1 MGTPISPQC
10 DGLYLAD
17 EDATAVLGEL
27 LGRLLPVPSYI
38 AVSGPLGAGKTAFAR
53 ALAAGLEVTRPEEVR
68 SPTFAI
74 LQLHDGPRPFAH
86 VDLYR
91 LAEAEEL
98 DYLGL
103 EEVIETRV
111 SYIEWPERAPS
122 LAPSNHL
129 HLELAYVA
137 PDPEA
142 GRLLR
147 LSALGESLELKE
159 LVERFYQA
167 ALHRGISAR
176 QWAPS
181 PFSFA
186 DASSS
191 PIDSIDF

>member
-1 MGTPISPQC
+1 MGDSTSSLY
-10 DGLYLAD
+10 DALYLVD
-17 EDATAVLGEL
+17 ERATATLGEL
-27 LGRLLPVPSYI
+27 LGHLLPVPSYI

-53 ALAAGLEVTRPEEVR
+53 ALATGLEVTRPEEVR

-86 VDLYR
+86 IDLYR
-91 LAEAEEL
+91 LAEAGEL

-103 EEVIETRV
+103 EELIEARV
-111 SYIEWPERAPS
+111 SYVEWPERAPS

-129 HLELAYVA
+129 LLELAYAA

-147 LSALGESLELKE
+147 LSTRGEELELQE
-159 LVERFYQA
+159 LVERFYHG
-167 ALHRGISAR
+167 ALHAGVPTR

-181 PFSFA
+181 PFNFA
-186 DASSS
+186 DTSSGAVD
-191 PIDSIDF
+191 PIDF